1 MVDGTFST
9 KQSIPDQQ
17 FYPLSFFQTL
27 CYVFYWIVTTPIKRL
42 LGGKPPV
49 DGWSIRTEIATKLL
63 ALMFSAEITSAR
75 KVNSNLTYLGNSTLK
90 TRLTPLKTDKFEAIW
105 YGDAMNDASDA
116 NLLYI
121 YGGAFVLCRA
131 DTNAEAITGMVSSV
145 KTQYGKTL
153 VALGLDYKLAPEAKF
168 PSQLHEALAA
178 YEYLTTRS
186 SKPIL
191 LLGNSAGGNLVLS
204 LLLALKLPENKHLR
218 SPAAAA
224 VVSPW
229 CQLDF
234 SNIAPSYTK
243 NQKSDYLAAGTLSHH
258 VGGYVGSASVKDP
271 LVSPIRGDFRGCCPI
286 LIHYGGKEVFQDDIE
301 ALVGVLKEQQ
311 VDVTAVKNPLAP
323 HDTPMM
329 PALYGD
335 MALSGGQVIAAFLAK
350 HA

>member
-1 MVDGTFST
+1 MLR
-9 KQSIPDQQ
+9 
-17 FYPLSFFQTL
+17 PLLDRDDANQAP
-27 CYVFYWIVTTPIKRL
+27 C
-42 LGGKPPV
+42 GKPPV

-63 ALMFSAEITSAR
+63 ALVFSAEITSAR
-75 KVNSNLTYLGNSTLK
+75 KVNSNITYLGNLTLK

-105 YGDAMNDASDA
+105 FGDALNDASDV
-116 NLLYI
+116 NMLYI
-121 YGGAFVLCRA
+121 HGGGFVWCHA
-131 DTNAEAITGMVSSV
+131 ETNAQGVVGMVSNAKS
-145 KTQYGKTL
+145 QYGKTL

-191 LLGNSAGGNLVLS
+191 LLGDSAGGNLVLS

-218 SPAAAA
+218 RPAAAVA
-224 VVSPW
+224 VSPW

-234 SNIAPSYTK
+234 SNVAPSYTK
-243 NQKSDYLAAGTLSHH
+243 NQKSDYCGAGRLSHY

-271 LVSPIRGDFRGCCPI
+271 LVNPICGDFRGCCPI

-329 PALYGD
+329 PVLFGD

>member
-1 MVDGTFST
+1 M
-9 KQSIPDQQ
+9 P
-17 FYPLSFFQTL
+17 
-27 CYVFYWIVTTPIKRL
+27 
-42 LGGKPPV
+42 
-49 DGWSIRTEIATKLL
+49 
-63 ALMFSAEITSAR
+63 SAR
-75 KVNSNLTYLGNSTLK
+75 KVSSYFTFLGNLTLK

-105 YGDAMNDASDA
+105 FGDALNDASDA
-116 NLLYI
+116 NMLYI
-121 YGGAFVLCRA
+121 HGGGFVWCHA
-131 DTNAEAITGMVSSV
+131 ETNAQGVVGMVSNAKS
-145 KTQYGKTL
+145 QYGKTL

-191 LLGNSAGGNLVLS
+191 LLGDSAGGNLVLS

-218 SPAAAA
+218 RPAAAVA
-224 VVSPW
+224 
-229 CQLDF
+229 
-234 SNIAPSYTK
+234 
-243 NQKSDYLAAGTLSHH
+243 NQKSDYCGAGRLSHY
-258 VGGYVGSASVKDP
+258 VDGYVGSASVKDP

-329 PALYGD
+329 PALFGD

>member
-1 MVDGTFST
+1 MVDGTFSS

-42 LGGKPPV
+42 LGGIPPV

-63 ALMFSAEITSAR
+63 ALVFSAEITSAR
-75 KVNSNLTYLGNSTLK
+75 KVNSNITYLGNLTLK

-105 YGDAMNDASDA
+105 YGDAMDDASDA

-121 YGGAFVLCRA
+121 HGGAFVLCRA
-131 DTNAEAITGMVSSV
+131 DTNAEAITGMVSNV

-218 SPAAAA
+218 RPAAAVA
-224 VVSPW
+224 VSPW

-271 LVSPIRGDFRGCCPI
+271 L
-286 LIHYGGKEVFQDDIE
+286 
-301 ALVGVLKEQQ
+301 
-311 VDVTAVKNPLAP
+311 
-323 HDTPMM
+323 
-329 PALYGD
+329 
-335 MALSGGQVIAAFLAK
+335 
-350 HA
+350 

>member
-1 MVDGTFST
+1 MVDGTFSS

-63 ALMFSAEITSAR
+63 ALVFSAEITSAR
-75 KVNSNLTYLGNSTLK
+75 KVNSNITRINSKLFGTE
-90 TRLTPLKTDKFEAIW
+90 TPWTMLATPICC
-105 YGDAMNDASDA
+105 
-116 NLLYI
+116 
-121 YGGAFVLCRA
+121 GAFVLCRA
-131 DTNAEAITGMVSSV
+131 DTNAEAITGMVSNV

-204 LLLALKLPENKHLR
+204 LLLALKLPAFAQSCCSRR
-218 SPAAAA
+218 S
-224 VVSPW
+224 VSV
-229 CQLDF
+229 
-234 SNIAPSYTK
+234 

-271 LVSPIRGDFRGCCPI
+271 LVRTNLPQGYVYG
-286 LIHYGGKEVFQDDIE
+286 GGKEVFQDDIE

>member
-1 MVDGTFST
+1 M
-9 KQSIPDQQ
+9 P
-17 FYPLSFFQTL
+17 
-27 CYVFYWIVTTPIKRL
+27 
-42 LGGKPPV
+42 
-49 DGWSIRTEIATKLL
+49 
-63 ALMFSAEITSAR
+63 SAR
-75 KVNSNLTYLGNSTLK
+75 KVSSYFTFLGNLTLK

-105 YGDAMNDASDA
+105 FGDALNDASDA
-116 NLLYI
+116 NMLYI
-121 YGGAFVLCRA
+121 HGGGFVWCHA
-131 DTNAEAITGMVSSV
+131 ETNAQGVVGMVSNAKS
-145 KTQYGKTL
+145 QYGKTL

-191 LLGNSAGGNLVLS
+191 LLGDSAGGNLKTSICAVLLQLS
-204 LLLALKLPENKHLR
+204 Q
-218 SPAAAA
+218 
-224 VVSPW
+224 

-243 NQKSDYLAAGTLSHH
+243 NQKSDYCGAGRLSHY
-258 VGGYVGSASVKDP
+258 VDGYVGSASVKDP

-329 PALYGD
+329 PALFGD